1 MCSGI
6 TPARSAKQMFESSDL
21 LVFITALVAVYLL
34 PGPDMALVLSAS
46 VFQGR
51 TNGLMVAAGLAL
63 SRALHVSLA
72 GIGLAALLRTHP
84 LLFDVVRWVG
94 AAYLCWMAWKIL
106 RDNGTGAGSDPLAGA
121 SCWQALQRGFL
132 TNLLNP
138 KALMFCALLLPQF
151 IAPAGNLF
159 EQYMILGAILV
170 LLGALFDVVY
180 IYGASDLASRF
191 SGSRYG
197 KQLARYVFA
206 SVFAIAA
213 ARLVVSS
220 R

>member
-1 MCSGI
+1 
-6 TPARSAKQMFESSDL
+6 MFETGDL

-51 TNGLMVAAGLAL
+51 RNGLMVAAGLAL

-72 GIGLAALLRTHP
+72 GIGLAALLKTHP
-84 LLFDVVRWVG
+84 LLFDAVRWVG
-94 AAYLCWMAWKIL
+94 ASYLCWMAWAIL
-106 RDNGTGAGSDPLAGA
+106 RARETSAGDDPVASAGG
-121 SCWQALQRGFL
+121 WQALQRGFL

-151 IAPAGNLF
+151 ISPSGNLF
-159 EQYMILGAILV
+159 EQYLILGSILV

-180 IYGASDLASRF
+180 IYAASDLASRF

-197 KQLARYVFA
+197 KQIARCVFA
-206 SVFAIAA
+206 SVFTLAA
-213 ARLVVSS
+213 LRLAFN